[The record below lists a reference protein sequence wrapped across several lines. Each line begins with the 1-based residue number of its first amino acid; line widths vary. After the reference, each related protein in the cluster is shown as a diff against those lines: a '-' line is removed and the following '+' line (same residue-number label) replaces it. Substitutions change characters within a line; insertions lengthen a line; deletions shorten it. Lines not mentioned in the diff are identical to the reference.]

1 MANAKIT
8 YTDGS
13 EDIVP
18 VTMRATCK
26 AEAHALE
33 DGWGTVQQS
42 PVRCGAYAAYAALRM
57 AGRSVPPFDKW
68 LDGVERLDMLAAAP
82 RNDDVE
88 DTDHANPTD

>member
-33 DGWGTVQQS
+33 EGWGTVQQS
-42 PVRCGAYAAYAALRM
+42 PVRCVRPC
-57 AGRSVPPFDKW
+57 AGPHRRRRRRSVPPFDKW